1 MLSLCLPS
9 SKASS
14 PSHASGCPNP
24 ITSLPCHCAACSPNY
39 LTGAPMFLSSSFVRT
54 SLLSF
59 SLSRFAQPCHHLPPI
74 LSAWRARFFFS
85 SSTSHTMNLRYTRFN
100 SSHSIRAVSMRC
112 SQLAAPYMLVG
123 NPVINKLRE
132 PKVPEQSHIA
142 MGLTKAYLCICSFA
156 PIKTRLIRNGLLG

>member
-1 MLSLCLPS
+1 LCSPS

-14 PSHASGCPNP
+14 PSHAGGCPNP
-24 ITSLPCHCAACSPNY
+24 ITSLPCHRAACPPNY
-39 LTGAPMFLSSSFVRT
+39 LTERHCSHP
-54 SLLSF
+54 
-59 SLSRFAQPCHHLPPI
+59 LSRFSHPSHHLPPI
-74 LSAWRARFFFS
+74 LSAWRVRFFFA
-85 SSTSHTMNLRYTRFN
+85 SSTSPTLDLRYTRFN
-100 SSHSIRAVSMRC
+100 SSHSIQAISMRC

-156 PIKTRLIRNGLLG
+156 PIKTRLIRNGLLE